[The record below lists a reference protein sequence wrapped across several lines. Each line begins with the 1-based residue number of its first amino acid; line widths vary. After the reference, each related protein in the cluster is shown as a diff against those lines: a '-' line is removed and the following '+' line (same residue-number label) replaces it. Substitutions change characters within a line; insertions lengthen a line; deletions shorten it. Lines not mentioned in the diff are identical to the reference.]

1 MKYKGR
7 KISEII
13 RISASI
19 FASTKKEPRPRE
31 SFATSHKLQYC
42 VAFNKFSS
50 DLNDLGKKK
59 KATVTLHQSIFKFSN
74 TTVPNKLY
82 YICVCVSDINCKLMK
97 RSAGELFVSF

>member
-31 SFATSHKLQYC
+31 SFETSHKLQYC
-42 VAFNKFSS
+42 VDFNKSS
-50 DLNDLGKKK
+50 IDLNHLKKK
-59 KATVTLHQSIFKFSN
+59 DTVTLHQSTFKVSN

-82 YICVCVSDINCKLMK
+82 YICVCVSDINCKLME